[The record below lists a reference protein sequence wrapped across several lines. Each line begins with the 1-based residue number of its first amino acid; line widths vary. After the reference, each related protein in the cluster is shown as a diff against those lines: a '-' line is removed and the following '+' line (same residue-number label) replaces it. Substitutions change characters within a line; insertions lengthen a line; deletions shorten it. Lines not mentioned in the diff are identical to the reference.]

1 MLHGTMAAMFEPA
14 PPATR
19 FIAAQP
25 WFGALD
31 ASLQCTL
38 QDGVRTLRGAKG
50 DTVLA
55 AGAEVEGWYAVLSG
69 LVMLHSPEARGR
81 HSAFLGVPDG
91 EWFGEGSAMKA
102 EPRRYRVI
110 ALRETQLLCL
120 PLPLFTQLRETS
132 LAFNQYLATH
142 LNMRLGQAMA
152 IIEAGRMRSP
162 EHRVAL
168 YLSPLF
174 WRSTRR
180 IHLTQ
185 EELGHLA
192 GLSRQTVNRVL
203 RLLEA
208 LRIVSLDFGRVA
220 IVDDAALAAYIAA
233 TRES

>member
-1 MLHGTMAAMFEPA
+1 MMRTMLTHDASRPA
-14 PPATR
+14 VA
-19 FIAAQP
+19 FLQAQP
-25 WFGALD
+25 WFAALPAPD
-31 ASLQCTL
+31 RVRVA
-38 QDGVRTLRGAKG
+38 DGITVIRGGKG
-50 DTVLA
+50 DVLLR
-55 AGAEVEGWYAVLSG
+55 AGERVDGWYAVLSG

>member
-1 MLHGTMAAMFEPA
+1 MAGMFA
-14 PPATR
+14 TTPPAHR
-19 FIAAQP
+19 FLAAQP
-25 WFGALD
+25 WFAAQD
-31 ASLQCTL
+31 ASLRQAL
-38 QDGVRTLRGAKG
+38 QDGVHTLRGAKG
-50 DTVLA
+50 EAVLE
-55 AGAEVEGWYAVLSG
+55 AGAEVGGWYAVLSG

-81 HSAFLGVPDG
+81 QSAFLGVPDG

-102 EPRRYRVI
+102 EPRRYRVV
-110 ALRETQLLCL
+110 ALRETQLMCL
-120 PLPLFTQLRETS
+120 PLPLFQRLRETS
-132 LAFNQYLATH
+132 LAFNQCLAAH

-203 RLLEA
+203 RQLEA
-208 LRIVSLDFGRVA
+208 LHIVSLDFGRVA
-220 IVDDAALAAYIAA
+220 IVDDAALAAYISDTADA
-233 TRES
+233 

>member
-1 MLHGTMAAMFEPA
+1 MAGMFA
-14 PPATR
+14 TTPPAHR
-19 FIAAQP
+19 FLAAQP
-25 WFGALD
+25 WFAAQD
-31 ASLQCTL
+31 ASLRQAL
-38 QDGVRTLRGAKG
+38 QDGVHTLRGAKG
-50 DTVLA
+50 EAVLE
-55 AGAEVEGWYAVLSG
+55 AGAEVGGWYAVLSG

-81 HSAFLGVPDG
+81 QSAFLGVPDG

-102 EPRRYRVI
+102 EPRRYRVV
-110 ALRETQLLCL
+110 ALRETQLMCL
-120 PLPLFTQLRETS
+120 PLPLFQRLRETS
-132 LAFNQYLATH
+132 QAFNQCLAAH

-203 RLLEA
+203 RQLEA

-220 IVDDAALAAYIAA
+220 IVDDAALAAYISDTAGA
-233 TRES
+233 